1 MCFSVQLP
9 VLGRMRMAHTLARGS
24 VPCTW
29 FCTNRLVVRI
39 WKFCAK
45 KKHAHALLCARK
57 IAQIQKSSMEF
68 ISDLKFLEFV
78 QNPLH
83 KHWSG
88 LGIGRIR
95 RDSCRH
101 ERTGNCRGFRI
112 FCRNRKRTITE
123 LGKKDFEI
131 SKLTQTFYSFI
142 CTSEK

>member
-1 MCFSVQLP
+1 MPPTNNIPLFNLNLCVNI
-9 VLGRMRMAHTLARGS
+9 S
-24 VPCTW
+24 VPSCLHFPTLQNHESEN
-29 FCTNRLVVRI
+29 FVQ
-39 WKFCAK
+39 

-57 IAQIQKSSMEF
+57 IAQIQKSSLEF

-112 FCRNRKRTITE
+112 FCRNRKRTITQ